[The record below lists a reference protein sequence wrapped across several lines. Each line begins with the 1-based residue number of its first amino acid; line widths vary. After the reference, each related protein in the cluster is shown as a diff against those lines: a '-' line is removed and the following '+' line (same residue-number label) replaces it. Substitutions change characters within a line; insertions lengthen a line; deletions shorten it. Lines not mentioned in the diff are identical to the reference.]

1 MGVVGEIRN
10 RLEQIGRDKRGW
22 DDSRHG
28 NVYVG
33 RNEER
38 WIDIYIYIY
47 RSGLVSGGSQKDCVG
62 DSKRYIY

>member
-1 MGVVGEIRN
+1 MVET
-10 RLEQIGRDKRGW
+10 RGDG

-28 NVYVG
+28 HVYVG